1 MRPAFAAVL
10 MLAGVSA
17 CSGYT
22 PGTTGLSDAGS
33 FIGGGTSDAG
43 DAGQGDGGDAGQD
56 AGLDAGCAALSLN
69 TTGIIDTCPGG
80 SMLAATGSVSVNT
93 ASCTAVVNTTFRVC
107 NGTVTGASDAFDG
120 NCGGY
125 VCSGSSLPGTI
136 VCPTGPN
143 TSCTI
148 RVCDGG
154 C

>member
-22 PGTTGLSDAGS
+22 PGTTGRSDAGS

-43 DAGQGDGGDAGQD
+43 DAGQSDAGDAGQD
-56 AGLDAGCAALSLN
+56 AGFDGGCAPLSLN

-80 SMLAATGSVSVNT
+80 GLATGSVSVNT
-93 ASCTAVVNTTFRVC
+93 TSCTAVVNTTFRVC
-107 NGTVTGASDAFDG
+107 NGTVAGASDAFDA

-125 VCSGSSLPGTI
+125 LCSGSSLPGTI
-136 VCPTGPN
+136 VCPTVP
-143 TSCTI
+143 CTI